1 MIDKAHAAAFL
12 VDLVEVSVTGV
23 DGVNNLNTLT
33 QLFNRLLSVIN
44 GSLCVTLRFA
54 LFVVN
59 LLGVIDLCVSRLLG
73 VSLSSYVILV
83 LCDYLIMILRCLNV
97 VFSVLYAVL
106 GLTYGRLIIV
116 YSISSVL
123 DVLGGGVSIGL
134 CLTLLASS
142 IG

>member
-23 DGVNNLNTLT
+23 DGVNNVITLV

-44 GSLCVTLRFA
+44 GSLCVTLCFA

-59 LLGVIDLCVSRLLG
+59 LLGIIDLCIGLVLGIGLRLHIVS
-73 VSLSSYVILV
+73 V
-83 LCDYLIMILRCLNV
+83 LCDYLIMILCCLNV
-97 VFSVLYAVL
+97 VFSVLDVAF
-106 GLTYGRLIIV
+106 GLTYGRLITV

-123 DVLGGGVSIGL
+123 DVLGSSVSIGL